1 MISSQKDHLIEI
13 ALIQKLVIGVCGT
26 KLGCLCWFSVSSK
39 IWRLFLNIPGFMQIH
54 LLFLF
59 VAIFPFS
66 LSSLIILYCYSLFIQ
81 TRKFIL
87 LLQFMQNVLMM
98 GKPTDKATWTS
109 IIVSHVNVFSVN
121 RSSVGQLHARKFWHN
136 FFL

>member
-1 MISSQKDHLIEI
+1 MSSQKDLIEI
-13 ALIQKLVIGVCGT
+13 AFIQKLVIGVCGT
-26 KLGCLCWFSVSSK
+26 KLRCLCWFSVSSK
-39 IWRLFLNIPGFMQIH
+39 ILRLFLNIPGFMHIY
-54 LLFLF
+54 LLFLY

-98 GKPTDKATWTS
+98 ERPTDKAMWTN

-121 RSSVGQLHARKFWHN
+121 LSSVGQLHARKFWHN